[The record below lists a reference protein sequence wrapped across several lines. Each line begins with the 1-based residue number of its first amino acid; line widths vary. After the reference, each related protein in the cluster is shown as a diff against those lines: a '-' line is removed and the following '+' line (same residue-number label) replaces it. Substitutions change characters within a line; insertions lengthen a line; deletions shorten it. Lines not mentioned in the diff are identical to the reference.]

1 MHPIPDSAPRPLKAF
16 TRIETFADQRR
27 CRPPLPADGS
37 NAEHELAQ
45 FAREG
50 IDVYALANQLQEEG
64 AKSFVKS
71 WNNLMNVIDIR
82 RQAALRHAL

>member
-1 MHPIPDSAPRPLKAF
+1 LPINGDVG
-16 TRIETFADQRR
+16 
-27 CRPPLPADGS
+27 PPLPADGS
-37 NAEHELAQ
+37 NAEDEPAQ

-50 IDVYALANQLQEEG
+50 IDVHALANQLQEEG